1 MVNAGGDVCSTSGAE
16 LALVCVIVIMGA
28 AEEISSLEGCQAHSQ
43 RAALQIYYYF
53 YYYL

>member
-1 MVNAGGDVCSTSGAE
+1 MLCSTSGAE